1 MAENPAQSVKPP
13 TDPTIGCRVPPEVR
27 DDIDRLRDVYTDGL
41 TPDGRATRSAV
52 LRAILAQGRPMLDR
66 DTVIAVR
73 ALAAREGVE
82 MPEAWRRV
90 IAAGLGTPTPD
101 PEAGGIDLDIT
112 EAQVARVEALAR
124 ERGWTTPDTFRRLL
138 AAGLAALTAEPAKG
152 KRVPK

>member
-1 MAENPAQSVKPP
+1 M
-13 TDPTIGCRVPPEVR
+13 PPEVR

-41 TPDGRATRSAV
+41 SPDGRATRSAV

-66 DTVIAVR
+66 GTVIAVR

-90 IAAGLGTPTPD
+90 IAAGLGAPPA

-138 AAGLAALTAEPAKG
+138 AAGFAALTAEPAKG
-152 KRVPK
+152 KRAAK